1 MARMENARKY
11 IDASI
16 TAFPDCL
23 ECPHEHHKTD
33 KDDLCAVASRQ
44 MDYQFGV
51 LENGQAR
58 KFITCFNIF
67 RFSQKR

>member
-33 KDDLCAVASRQ
+33 KDDLCVVAMSI
-44 MDYQFGV
+44 DEFP
-51 LENGQAR
+51 EGQAPL
-58 KFITCFNIF
+58 I
-67 RFSQKR
+67 